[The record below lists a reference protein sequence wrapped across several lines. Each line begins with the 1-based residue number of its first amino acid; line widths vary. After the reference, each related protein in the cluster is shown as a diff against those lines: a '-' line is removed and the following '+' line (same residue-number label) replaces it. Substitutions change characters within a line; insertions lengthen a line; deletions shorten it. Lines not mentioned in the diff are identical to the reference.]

1 MGMRRVS
8 CGSLIILAGLL
19 VHASPL
25 YGDGVSSELR
35 VSATVIARSIA
46 EMEAAPETLEIT
58 PEDVRRGWV
67 DARQPSRL
75 RIRSNDRNGYRL
87 AFRVVDAPVSAI
99 RVEGLGDPDMLGI
112 RDGEGSL
119 TRPHPGQFDTTVDL
133 TLRFMLDDHAVPG
146 IYPWPLSIQAS
157 PI

>member
-1 MGMRRVS
+1 MRTIFS
-8 CGSLIILAGLL
+8 GSLIILTGLL
-19 VHASPL
+19 VQATPL
-25 YGDGVSSELR
+25 YGDDVSAELR

-46 EMEAAPETLEIT
+46 ELQAAPESLEIT
-58 PEDVRRGWV
+58 AEDVRRGWV

-87 AFRVVDAPVSAI
+87 AFRVVGAPVSAI
-99 RVEGLGDPDMLGI
+99 RVDGLGDTDMLGI

-133 TLRFMLDDHAVPG
+133 TLRFMLDDQAVPG
-146 IYPWPLSIQAS
+146 VYPWPLSIQAS